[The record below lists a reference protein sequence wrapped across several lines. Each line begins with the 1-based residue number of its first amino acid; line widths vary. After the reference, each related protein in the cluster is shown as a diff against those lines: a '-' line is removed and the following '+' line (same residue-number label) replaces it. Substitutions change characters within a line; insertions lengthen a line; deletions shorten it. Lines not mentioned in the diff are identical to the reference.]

1 MKKDISLTNKPN
13 ATCLVCRE
21 EIEQFQ
27 LLQNQGVPMETLIHL
42 VFKKDDEILE
52 ELKAGNRLIDVFC
65 RGQKKLYFKY
75 LKILSYKMNLKEAI
89 ECVSQIEKS
98 SNVFFEKLLKKI
110 AYPFFLLVFAY
121 FMICFFSD
129 FVLVQM
135 KDYISNHFV
144 LILIQ
149 ALKFLFGTSILCI
162 LLYLGL
168 YYVFFYKY
176 DARLKCPFSLM
187 KKMISLQFVCMYQA
201 LEKSYSSTQE
211 VLETLALMDFSIVGI
226 VSNEIL
232 EQLKKGNTLEAS
244 FLSTSI
250 FDPTFKKMIQFALN
264 GNRISLFFDLYIKKC
279 RLDLEKSVKK
289 LSNGIQLFSY
299 ISIGILVVVVYQIM
313 MMPLNML
320 NQF

>member
-1 MKKDISLTNKPN
+1 MTNKPN

-27 LLQNQGVPMETLIHL
+27 LLQNQGVPFDTLVHL
-42 VFKKDDEILE
+42 VFKKDGEILN
-52 ELKAGNRLIDVFC
+52 ELKFGNRLIDVFC

-75 LKILSYKMNLKEAI
+75 LKILANKMNLKEAI

-149 ALKFLFGTSILCI
+149 ALKVLFGVSILSI

-168 YYVFFYKY
+168 YYLFFYKY
-176 DARLKCPFSLM
+176 DVRLKCPFSLM

-201 LEKSYSSTQE
+201 LEKTNSSTQE
-211 VLETLALMDFSIVGI
+211 VLDTLALMDFSIVGI

-232 EQLKKGNTLEAS
+232 EQLKKGTTLEAC
-244 FLSTSI
+244 FLGI
-250 FDPTFKKMIQFALN
+250 NVFDASFKKIIKYALS
-264 GNRISLFFDLYIKKC
+264 GNRLSIFFDLYVKKC
-279 RLDLEKSVKK
+279 RLDLEKSVSK
-289 LSNGIQLFSY
+289 LSNGIQIFSY